1 MRMHGTLHY
10 GSLTGGCALFDKEYR
25 FERRHFQEQR
35 LNEKPIREYLK
46 DTSGT
51 ASTAAN
57 YGGQESTV
65 GNSIRLGYACTVCN
79 I

>member
-57 YGGQESTV
+57 LRRARVNSRQLDSAGICVYGM
-65 GNSIRLGYACTVCN
+65 
-79 I
+79 